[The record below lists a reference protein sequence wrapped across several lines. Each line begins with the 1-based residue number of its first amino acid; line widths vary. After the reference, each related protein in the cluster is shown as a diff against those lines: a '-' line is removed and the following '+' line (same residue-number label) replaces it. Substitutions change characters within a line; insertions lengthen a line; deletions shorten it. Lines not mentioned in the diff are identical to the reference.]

1 MKKEKTTQ
9 DFIELESVKN
19 SVMIMKDKSLRG
31 VLMVSSTNFALKS
44 SEEQESVIHQFQGFL
59 NSLDFTCQIV
69 CQSRK
74 LNITGYIEKVEDLYK
89 NQKNPL
95 LKKQTLDYKKFIE
108 ETIENQDILIKSF
121 FVVIPYESFEVT
133 GLTVPGKKDAKELT
147 DNVFYRSRDQ
157 LFQRMEFIALGLRRC
172 GLKAVPLTSIEL
184 IEFFWELYHPSEAEV
199 GYYPEIPEELID

>member
-19 SVMIMKDKSLRG
+19 SIMVMKDKSLRG

-121 FVVIPYESFEVT
+121 FVVIPYESFEIT

>member
-19 SVMIMKDKSLRG
+19 SIMVMKDKSLRG

-121 FVVIPYESFEVT
+121 FVVIPYESFEIT

-184 IEFFWELYHPSEAEV
+184 IEFFWELYHPSEAEF